1 MGSEYAPMVLH
12 FRQVVFRNGDLEI
25 LLPTKELNN
34 DGYLRHRTECAWLL
48 RLRQAVL
55 LQLSR

>member
-1 MGSEYAPMVLH
+1 MVLH

-34 DGYLRHRTECAWLL
+34 LGYFRHRTECDWLL